1 MRLGKEK
8 SALTRGRAILFIVLL
23 GVTSLFGDMTYE
35 GARSIAGPYLGI
47 LGATGTVVGVVA
59 GLGELLGY
67 VFRLF
72 SGALSDRIKRY
83 WAITIFGYAVNLFA
97 VPLLALAGNW
107 LVAAVLLVVERTGRG
122 IRSPVRDAM
131 LSHASSRTG
140 AGWGFGLH
148 QALDQT
154 GAVLGPLAIAGVL
167 YIGAGYR
174 SGFGLLL
181 LPAAAAITMLLLAR
195 FEFPRP
201 RDFDLAPPPLE
212 TAGLSPRFR
221 IILLAGAFVAAGYAD
236 FPLIAYH
243 FAAAKVM
250 PAVWVP
256 LLFALANAVDGSSGL
271 LLGRLY
277 DRYGIRVMIFST
289 ALSALAAPLVFLGAF
304 PAAAVGMGFWGV
316 GMGAQE
322 SVMRAV
328 VARLAPPDRRATA
341 FGIFNAVFGVAWF
354 LGSTLL
360 GVLYDYSVIAVA
372 AASLLLQACSLPVF
386 LWLARKE
393 RSAISDTRAP

>member
-1 MRLGKEK
+1 MEEEDRSGF
-8 SALTRGRAILFIVLL
+8 ALTRRRAVLFIVLI
-23 GVTSLFGDMTYE
+23 GVTSLFSDMTYE
-35 GARSIAGPYLGI
+35 GARSIAGPYLGM
-47 LGATGTVVGVVA
+47 LGATATVVGVVS

-72 SGALSDRIKRY
+72 SGALADRIKRY
-83 WAITIFGYAVNLFA
+83 WAIVLAGYAVNLFA
-97 VPLLALAGNW
+97 VPLLALAGHW
-107 LVAAVLLVVERTGRG
+107 LMAAVLLVIERTGRG

-131 LSHASSRTG
+131 LSHAASRTG

-167 YIGAGYR
+167 YLGAGYR
-174 SGFGLLL
+174 AGFGLLL
-181 LPAAAAITMLLLAR
+181 LPAAAAMAMLLLAR
-195 FEFPRP
+195 SEFPRP

-221 IILLAGAFVAAGYAD
+221 IVLLAAALLAAGYAD

-250 PAVWVP
+250 PVAWVP
-256 LLFALANAVDGSSGL
+256 ILFALANAVDGSSGL
-271 LLGRLY
+271 LLGGLY
-277 DRYGIRVMIFST
+277 DRFGIGVMIFAT
-289 ALSALAAPLVFLGAF
+289 ALSALAAPLVFLGGF
-304 PAAAVGMGFWGV
+304 DAAAVGIGFWGI

-328 VARLAPPDRRATA
+328 VARLAPMDRRATV

-354 LGSTLL
+354 LGSVLL
-360 GVLYDYSVIAVA
+360 GVLYDHSVIAVA
-372 AASLLLQACSLPVF
+372 ATSLLLQAASLPVF
-386 LWLARKE
+386 LRLARDE
-393 RSAISDTRAP
+393 REGSGR